1 MAPAKKSARRS
12 DRKKAP
18 TKEQEVE
25 RLPAK
30 VVIHPS
36 EDTPFF
42 YINYAEIVISE
53 YDFNLYGVRVPAK
66 LAPSDINIVKKSG
79 EINVEPI
86 VHLII
91 PATIIDGL
99 INALTRQKEV
109 YEQQQG
115 KIPSKGEK

>member
-1 MAPAKKSARRS
+1 MVSAKKSARKS

-25 RLPAK
+25 SLSAK

-42 YINYAEIVISE
+42 YINYAEIVVSE
-53 YDFNLYGVRVPAK
+53 HDFNLYGVRVPAK
-66 LAPSDINIVKKSG
+66 LVPSEINILKESG

-109 YEQQQG
+109 YKQQQS
-115 KIPSKGEK
+115 KIPSEGEK

>member
-1 MAPAKKSARRS
+1 MAPAKKAARKS
-12 DRKKAP
+12 DRKKAS
-18 TKEQEVE
+18 TKQQEAE
-25 RLPAK
+25 SLSAK

-53 YDFNLYGVRVPAK
+53 NDFNLYGVRVPAK
-66 LAPSDINIVKKSG
+66 LAPSEINILKESG

-91 PATIIDGL
+91 PITIIDGL

-109 YEQQQG
+109 YKQQQDKISPEG
-115 KIPSKGEK
+115 KK

>member
-1 MAPAKKSARRS
+1 MAPAKKSA
-12 DRKKAP
+12 
-18 TKEQEVE
+18 TKEQEVG

-42 YINYAEIVISE
+42 YINYAEIVITE

-66 LAPSDINIVKKSG
+66 LSPSDINIVKESG

-91 PATIIDGL
+91 PTTIIDGL
-99 INALTRQKEV
+99 IDALTRQKEL
-109 YEQQQG
+109 YEQQRG
-115 KIPSKGEK
+115 KIPSKREK